1 MALTQRSIGKSRH
14 RMILLVL
21 TAITLLSLDLSS
33 FGPLG
38 TAQRLVR
45 DLLHPITEVAGA
57 IVSPFSDAWNAVFD
71 YDDLEAQNRLLT
83 ERIQQLEGNELA
95 VEAERAGFDR
105 LRAGDRR
112 RRSPRP
118 RPGDGDR
125 GSRWGRKLRR
135 RRHHDRQREQDGVRN
150 GMAVITNAGL
160 VGRVER
166 ADATT
171 SAVLLLTDTD
181 LIVGVRLADTDEVG
195 LGHVDPDDPS
205 IFIVDTGLEWPED
218 GNESL
223 LPALDTVVVTAATS
237 RYPSEIPLGRIVE
250 VLPGDEDMLTMHVR
264 AALANDITDL
274 GFVSVLLAE
283 GVDQVPLDEPVPST
297 SIPLTTTTSA
307 GRAREH
313 PGSAGHRLR
322 RGARHPTDGVR
333 RRADLRRRTGAL
345 PSSPWSRRSSWAP
358 NGARSSP
365 LSLACC
371 GTSTCRLPSVS
382 RRSSSPWL
390 RLSSPRSMRDCSTTL
405 GPSLSAWSP
414 SAVPPA

>member
-1 MALTQRSIGKSRH
+1 
-14 RMILLVL
+14 MILLVL

-95 VEAERAGFDR
+95 VEAERAEFDR
-105 LRAGDRR
+105 LRAATGVDV
-112 RRSPRP
+112 RP
-118 RPGDGDR
+118 DLGRVTASVVRGGVGNFDDDVITIDR
-125 GSRWGRKLRR
+125 GS
-135 RRHHDRQREQDGVRN
+135 QDGVRN
-150 GMAVITNAGL
+150 GMAVVTNAGL

-166 ADATT
+166 VDATT

-223 LPALDTVVVTAATS
+223 LPAIDTVVVTAATS
-237 RYPSEIPLGRIVE
+237 RYPSEIPLGRIIE

-264 AALANDITDL
+264 VALANDITNL

-307 GRAREH
+307 GE
-313 PGSAGHRLR
+313 GS
-322 RGARHPTDGVR
+322 
-333 RRADLRRRTGAL
+333 
-345 PSSPWSRRSSWAP
+345 
-358 NGARSSP
+358 
-365 LSLACC
+365 
-371 GTSTCRLPSVS
+371 
-382 RRSSSPWL
+382 
-390 RLSSPRSMRDCSTTL
+390 
-405 GPSLSAWSP
+405 
-414 SAVPPA
+414 

>member
-1 MALTQRSIGKSRH
+1 
-14 RMILLVL
+14 MILLVL

-95 VEAERAGFDR
+95 VEAERAEFDR
-105 LRAGDRR
+105 LRAATGVDV
-112 RRSPRP
+112 RP
-118 RPGDGDR
+118 DLGRVTASVVRGGVGNFDDDVITIDR
-125 GSRWGRKLRR
+125 GS
-135 RRHHDRQREQDGVRN
+135 QDGVRN
-150 GMAVITNAGL
+150 GMAVVTNAGL

-166 ADATT
+166 VDATT

-181 LIVGVRLADTDEVG
+181 LIVGVRPADTDEVG

-205 IFIVDTGLEWPED
+205 IFTVDTGLEWPED

-264 AALANDITDL
+264 VALANDITDL

-307 GRAREH
+307 GE
-313 PGSAGHRLR
+313 GS
-322 RGARHPTDGVR
+322 
-333 RRADLRRRTGAL
+333 
-345 PSSPWSRRSSWAP
+345 
-358 NGARSSP
+358 
-365 LSLACC
+365 
-371 GTSTCRLPSVS
+371 
-382 RRSSSPWL
+382 
-390 RLSSPRSMRDCSTTL
+390 
-405 GPSLSAWSP
+405 
-414 SAVPPA
+414 

>member
-1 MALTQRSIGKSRH
+1 
-14 RMILLVL
+14 MILLVL

-95 VEAERAGFDR
+95 VEAERAEFDR
-105 LRAGDRR
+105 LRAATGVDV
-112 RRSPRP
+112 RP
-118 RPGDGDR
+118 DLGRVTASVVRGGVGNFDDDVITIDR
-125 GSRWGRKLRR
+125 GS
-135 RRHHDRQREQDGVRN
+135 QDGVRN
-150 GMAVITNAGL
+150 GMAVVTNAGL
-160 VGRVER
+160 VGRVGR
-166 ADATT
+166 VDATS

-264 AALANDITDL
+264 VALANDITDL

-307 GRAREH
+307 GE
-313 PGSAGHRLR
+313 GS
-322 RGARHPTDGVR
+322 
-333 RRADLRRRTGAL
+333 
-345 PSSPWSRRSSWAP
+345 
-358 NGARSSP
+358 
-365 LSLACC
+365 
-371 GTSTCRLPSVS
+371 
-382 RRSSSPWL
+382 
-390 RLSSPRSMRDCSTTL
+390 
-405 GPSLSAWSP
+405 
-414 SAVPPA
+414 

>member
-1 MALTQRSIGKSRH
+1 
-14 RMILLVL
+14 MILLVL

-57 IVSPFSDAWNAVFD
+57 IVSPFSDVWNAVFD

-83 ERIQQLEGNELA
+83 ERIQQLEGKELA
-95 VEAERAGFDR
+95 VEAERAEFER
-105 LRAGDRR
+105 LRAATGVDV
-112 RRSPRP
+112 RP
-118 RPGDGDR
+118 DLARVTATVVR
-125 GSRWGRKLRR
+125 GGVGNFDDDVITIDKGS
-135 RRHHDRQREQDGVRN
+135 QDGVRN

-166 ADATT
+166 VDATT

-237 RYPSEIPLGRIVE
+237 RYPAEIPLGRLVE

-264 AALANDITDL
+264 VALANDITDL

-307 GRAREH
+307 GE
-313 PGSAGHRLR
+313 GS
-322 RGARHPTDGVR
+322 
-333 RRADLRRRTGAL
+333 
-345 PSSPWSRRSSWAP
+345 
-358 NGARSSP
+358 
-365 LSLACC
+365 
-371 GTSTCRLPSVS
+371 
-382 RRSSSPWL
+382 
-390 RLSSPRSMRDCSTTL
+390 
-405 GPSLSAWSP
+405 
-414 SAVPPA
+414 

>member
-95 VEAERAGFDR
+95 VEAERAEFDR
-105 LRAGDRR
+105 LRAATGVDV
-112 RRSPRP
+112 RP
-118 RPGDGDR
+118 DLARVTATVVRGGVGNFDDDVITIDR
-125 GSRWGRKLRR
+125 GS
-135 RRHHDRQREQDGVRN
+135 QDGVRN

-250 VLPGDEDMLTMHVR
+250 VLPGDEDMLTMHVAR
-264 AALANDITDL
+264 PRERHHRPRLRLGAARR
-274 GFVSVLLAE
+274 GCR
-283 GVDQVPLDEPVPST
+283 PSST
-297 SIPLTTTTSA
+297 R
-307 GRAREH
+307 RARPEH
-313 PGSAGHRLR
+313 VDSAH
-322 RGARHPTDGVR
+322 HH
-333 RRADLRRRTGAL
+333 DLRREG
-345 PSSPWSRRSSWAP
+345 S
-358 NGARSSP
+358 
-365 LSLACC
+365 
-371 GTSTCRLPSVS
+371 
-382 RRSSSPWL
+382 
-390 RLSSPRSMRDCSTTL
+390 
-405 GPSLSAWSP
+405 
-414 SAVPPA
+414 

>member
-1 MALTQRSIGKSRH
+1 
-14 RMILLVL
+14 MILLVL

-95 VEAERAGFDR
+95 VEAERAEFDR
-105 LRAGDRR
+105 LRAATGVDV
-112 RRSPRP
+112 RP
-118 RPGDGDR
+118 DLARVTATVVRGGVGNFDDDVITIDR
-125 GSRWGRKLRR
+125 GS
-135 RRHHDRQREQDGVRN
+135 QDGVRN

-166 ADATT
+166 VDATT

-195 LGHVDPDDPS
+195 RGHVDPDDPS

-264 AALANDITDL
+264 VALANDITDL

-283 GVDQVPLDEPVPST
+283 GVDEVPLDEPVPST

-307 GRAREH
+307 GE
-313 PGSAGHRLR
+313 GS
-322 RGARHPTDGVR
+322 
-333 RRADLRRRTGAL
+333 
-345 PSSPWSRRSSWAP
+345 
-358 NGARSSP
+358 
-365 LSLACC
+365 
-371 GTSTCRLPSVS
+371 
-382 RRSSSPWL
+382 
-390 RLSSPRSMRDCSTTL
+390 
-405 GPSLSAWSP
+405 
-414 SAVPPA
+414 

>member
-1 MALTQRSIGKSRH
+1 
-14 RMILLVL
+14 MILLVL

-95 VEAERAGFDR
+95 VEAERAEFDR
-105 LRAGDRR
+105 LRAATGVDV
-112 RRSPRP
+112 RP
-118 RPGDGDR
+118 DLARVTATVVRGGVGNFDDDVITIDR
-125 GSRWGRKLRR
+125 GS
-135 RRHHDRQREQDGVRN
+135 QDGVRN

-166 ADATT
+166 VDATT
-171 SAVLLLTDTD
+171 SAVLLLTETD

-223 LPALDTVVVTAATS
+223 LPAIDTVVVTAATS

-264 AALANDITDL
+264 VALANDITDL

-307 GRAREH
+307 GE
-313 PGSAGHRLR
+313 GS
-322 RGARHPTDGVR
+322 
-333 RRADLRRRTGAL
+333 
-345 PSSPWSRRSSWAP
+345 
-358 NGARSSP
+358 
-365 LSLACC
+365 
-371 GTSTCRLPSVS
+371 
-382 RRSSSPWL
+382 
-390 RLSSPRSMRDCSTTL
+390 
-405 GPSLSAWSP
+405 
-414 SAVPPA
+414 

>member
-1 MALTQRSIGKSRH
+1 
-14 RMILLVL
+14 MILLVL

-57 IVSPFSDAWNAVFD
+57 VVSPFSDAWNAVFD

-95 VEAERAGFDR
+95 VEAERAEFDR
-105 LRAGDRR
+105 LRAATGVDV
-112 RRSPRP
+112 RP
-118 RPGDGDR
+118 DLGRVTASVVRGGVGNFDDDVITIDR
-125 GSRWGRKLRR
+125 GS
-135 RRHHDRQREQDGVRN
+135 QDGVRN

-166 ADATT
+166 VDATT

-264 AALANDITDL
+264 VALANDITDL

-307 GRAREH
+307 GE
-313 PGSAGHRLR
+313 GS
-322 RGARHPTDGVR
+322 
-333 RRADLRRRTGAL
+333 
-345 PSSPWSRRSSWAP
+345 
-358 NGARSSP
+358 
-365 LSLACC
+365 
-371 GTSTCRLPSVS
+371 
-382 RRSSSPWL
+382 
-390 RLSSPRSMRDCSTTL
+390 
-405 GPSLSAWSP
+405 
-414 SAVPPA
+414 

>member
-1 MALTQRSIGKSRH
+1 
-14 RMILLVL
+14 MILLVL

-95 VEAERAGFDR
+95 VEAERAEFDR
-105 LRAGDRR
+105 LRAATGVDV
-112 RRSPRP
+112 RP
-118 RPGDGDR
+118 DLARVTATVVRGGVGNFDDDVITIDR
-125 GSRWGRKLRR
+125 GS
-135 RRHHDRQREQDGVRN
+135 QDGVRN

-166 ADATT
+166 VDATT

-223 LPALDTVVVTAATS
+223 LPAIDTVVVTAATS
-237 RYPSEIPLGRIVE
+237 RYPSEIPLGRIIE

-264 AALANDITDL
+264 VALANDITDL

-307 GRAREH
+307 GE
-313 PGSAGHRLR
+313 GS
-322 RGARHPTDGVR
+322 
-333 RRADLRRRTGAL
+333 
-345 PSSPWSRRSSWAP
+345 
-358 NGARSSP
+358 
-365 LSLACC
+365 
-371 GTSTCRLPSVS
+371 
-382 RRSSSPWL
+382 
-390 RLSSPRSMRDCSTTL
+390 
-405 GPSLSAWSP
+405 
-414 SAVPPA
+414 

>member
-1 MALTQRSIGKSRH
+1 
-14 RMILLVL
+14 MILLVL

-95 VEAERAGFDR
+95 VEAERAEFDR
-105 LRAGDRR
+105 LRAATGVDV
-112 RRSPRP
+112 RP
-118 RPGDGDR
+118 DLGRVTASVVRGGVGNFDDDVITIDR
-125 GSRWGRKLRR
+125 GS
-135 RRHHDRQREQDGVRN
+135 QDGVRN
-150 GMAVITNAGL
+150 GMAVVTNAGL

-166 ADATT
+166 VDATT

-195 LGHVDPDDPS
+195 LGHVHPDDPS
-205 IFIVDTGLEWPED
+205 ISIVDTGLEWPED

-264 AALANDITDL
+264 VALANDITDL

-307 GRAREH
+307 GE
-313 PGSAGHRLR
+313 GS
-322 RGARHPTDGVR
+322 
-333 RRADLRRRTGAL
+333 
-345 PSSPWSRRSSWAP
+345 
-358 NGARSSP
+358 
-365 LSLACC
+365 
-371 GTSTCRLPSVS
+371 
-382 RRSSSPWL
+382 
-390 RLSSPRSMRDCSTTL
+390 
-405 GPSLSAWSP
+405 
-414 SAVPPA
+414 

>member
-1 MALTQRSIGKSRH
+1 
-14 RMILLVL
+14 MILLVL

-95 VEAERAGFDR
+95 VEAERAEFER
-105 LRAGDRR
+105 LRAATGVDV
-112 RRSPRP
+112 RP
-118 RPGDGDR
+118 DLARVTATVVRGGVGNFDDDVITIDR
-125 GSRWGRKLRR
+125 GS
-135 RRHHDRQREQDGVRN
+135 QDGVRT
-150 GMAVITNAGL
+150 GMAVVTNAGL

-166 ADATT
+166 VDATT

-264 AALANDITDL
+264 VALANDITDL

-307 GRAREH
+307 GE
-313 PGSAGHRLR
+313 GS
-322 RGARHPTDGVR
+322 
-333 RRADLRRRTGAL
+333 
-345 PSSPWSRRSSWAP
+345 
-358 NGARSSP
+358 
-365 LSLACC
+365 
-371 GTSTCRLPSVS
+371 
-382 RRSSSPWL
+382 
-390 RLSSPRSMRDCSTTL
+390 
-405 GPSLSAWSP
+405 
-414 SAVPPA
+414 

>member
-1 MALTQRSIGKSRH
+1 
-14 RMILLVL
+14 MILLVL

-95 VEAERAGFDR
+95 VEAERAEFDR
-105 LRAGDRR
+105 LRAATGVDV
-112 RRSPRP
+112 RP
-118 RPGDGDR
+118 DLGRVTASVVRGGVGNFDDDVITIDR
-125 GSRWGRKLRR
+125 GS
-135 RRHHDRQREQDGVRN
+135 QDGVSN
-150 GMAVITNAGL
+150 GMAVVTNAGL

-166 ADATT
+166 VDATS

-264 AALANDITDL
+264 VALANDITDL

-307 GRAREH
+307 GE
-313 PGSAGHRLR
+313 GS
-322 RGARHPTDGVR
+322 
-333 RRADLRRRTGAL
+333 
-345 PSSPWSRRSSWAP
+345 
-358 NGARSSP
+358 
-365 LSLACC
+365 
-371 GTSTCRLPSVS
+371 
-382 RRSSSPWL
+382 
-390 RLSSPRSMRDCSTTL
+390 
-405 GPSLSAWSP
+405 
-414 SAVPPA
+414 

>member
-1 MALTQRSIGKSRH
+1 
-14 RMILLVL
+14 MILLVL

-45 DLLHPITEVAGA
+45 DLLHPITEVADA

-95 VEAERAGFDR
+95 VEAERAEFDR
-105 LRAGDRR
+105 LRAATGVDV
-112 RRSPRP
+112 RP
-118 RPGDGDR
+118 DLARVTATVVRGGVGNFDDDVITIDR
-125 GSRWGRKLRR
+125 GS
-135 RRHHDRQREQDGVRN
+135 QDGVRN

-166 ADATT
+166 VDATT

-237 RYPSEIPLGRIVE
+237 RYPSEIPLGRIIE

-264 AALANDITDL
+264 VALANDITDL

-297 SIPLTTTTSA
+297 SIPLTTTTAA
-307 GRAREH
+307 GE
-313 PGSAGHRLR
+313 GS
-322 RGARHPTDGVR
+322 
-333 RRADLRRRTGAL
+333 
-345 PSSPWSRRSSWAP
+345 
-358 NGARSSP
+358 
-365 LSLACC
+365 
-371 GTSTCRLPSVS
+371 
-382 RRSSSPWL
+382 
-390 RLSSPRSMRDCSTTL
+390 
-405 GPSLSAWSP
+405 
-414 SAVPPA
+414 

>member
-1 MALTQRSIGKSRH
+1 
-14 RMILLVL
+14 MILLVL

-45 DLLHPITEVAGA
+45 DLLHPITDVAGA
-57 IVSPFSDAWNAVFD
+57 IVSPFSDVWNAVFD

-95 VEAERAGFDR
+95 VEAERAEFDR
-105 LRAGDRR
+105 LRAATGVDV
-112 RRSPRP
+112 RP
-118 RPGDGDR
+118 DLGRVTASVVRGGVGNFDDDVITIDR
-125 GSRWGRKLRR
+125 GS
-135 RRHHDRQREQDGVRN
+135 QDGVRN
-150 GMAVITNAGL
+150 GMAVVTNAGL

-166 ADATT
+166 VDATT

-223 LPALDTVVVTAATS
+223 LPAIDTVVVTAATS
-237 RYPSEIPLGRIVE
+237 RYPSEIPLGRIIE

-264 AALANDITDL
+264 VALANDITDL

-307 GRAREH
+307 GE
-313 PGSAGHRLR
+313 GS
-322 RGARHPTDGVR
+322 
-333 RRADLRRRTGAL
+333 
-345 PSSPWSRRSSWAP
+345 
-358 NGARSSP
+358 
-365 LSLACC
+365 
-371 GTSTCRLPSVS
+371 
-382 RRSSSPWL
+382 
-390 RLSSPRSMRDCSTTL
+390 
-405 GPSLSAWSP
+405 
-414 SAVPPA
+414 

>member
-1 MALTQRSIGKSRH
+1 
-14 RMILLVL
+14 MILLVL

-95 VEAERAGFDR
+95 VEAERAEFDR
-105 LRAGDRR
+105 LRAATGVDV
-112 RRSPRP
+112 RP
-118 RPGDGDR
+118 DLVRVTATVVRGGVGNFDDDVITIDR
-125 GSRWGRKLRR
+125 GS
-135 RRHHDRQREQDGVRN
+135 QDGVRN

-166 ADATT
+166 VDATT

-195 LGHVDPDDPS
+195 LSHVDPDDPS

-264 AALANDITDL
+264 VALANDITDL

-307 GRAREH
+307 GE
-313 PGSAGHRLR
+313 GS
-322 RGARHPTDGVR
+322 
-333 RRADLRRRTGAL
+333 
-345 PSSPWSRRSSWAP
+345 
-358 NGARSSP
+358 
-365 LSLACC
+365 
-371 GTSTCRLPSVS
+371 
-382 RRSSSPWL
+382 
-390 RLSSPRSMRDCSTTL
+390 
-405 GPSLSAWSP
+405 
-414 SAVPPA
+414 

>member
-1 MALTQRSIGKSRH
+1 
-14 RMILLVL
+14 MILLVL

-95 VEAERAGFDR
+95 VEAERAEFDR
-105 LRAGDRR
+105 LRAATGVDV
-112 RRSPRP
+112 RP
-118 RPGDGDR
+118 DLGRVTASVVRGGVGNFDDDVITIDR
-125 GSRWGRKLRR
+125 GS
-135 RRHHDRQREQDGVRN
+135 QDGVRN
-150 GMAVITNAGL
+150 GMAVVTNAGL

-166 ADATT
+166 VDATT

-223 LPALDTVVVTAATS
+223 LPAIDTVVVTAATS
-237 RYPSEIPLGRIVE
+237 RYPSEIPLGRIIE

-264 AALANDITDL
+264 VALANDITDL

-307 GRAREH
+307 GE
-313 PGSAGHRLR
+313 GS
-322 RGARHPTDGVR
+322 
-333 RRADLRRRTGAL
+333 
-345 PSSPWSRRSSWAP
+345 
-358 NGARSSP
+358 
-365 LSLACC
+365 
-371 GTSTCRLPSVS
+371 
-382 RRSSSPWL
+382 
-390 RLSSPRSMRDCSTTL
+390 
-405 GPSLSAWSP
+405 
-414 SAVPPA
+414 

>member
-1 MALTQRSIGKSRH
+1 
-14 RMILLVL
+14 MILLVL

-95 VEAERAGFDR
+95 VEAERAEFDR
-105 LRAGDRR
+105 LRAATGVDV
-112 RRSPRP
+112 RP
-118 RPGDGDR
+118 DLGRVTASVVRGGVGNFDDDVITIDR
-125 GSRWGRKLRR
+125 GS
-135 RRHHDRQREQDGVRN
+135 QDGVRN
-150 GMAVITNAGL
+150 GMAVVTNAGL

-166 ADATT
+166 VDATT

-181 LIVGVRLADTDEVG
+181 LIVGVRLADTGEVG

-205 IFIVDTGLEWPED
+205 LFIVDTGLEWPAD

-264 AALANDITDL
+264 VALANDITDL

-297 SIPLTTTTSA
+297 SVPLTTTTSA
-307 GRAREH
+307 GE
-313 PGSAGHRLR
+313 GS
-322 RGARHPTDGVR
+322 
-333 RRADLRRRTGAL
+333 
-345 PSSPWSRRSSWAP
+345 
-358 NGARSSP
+358 
-365 LSLACC
+365 
-371 GTSTCRLPSVS
+371 
-382 RRSSSPWL
+382 
-390 RLSSPRSMRDCSTTL
+390 
-405 GPSLSAWSP
+405 
-414 SAVPPA
+414 

>member
-1 MALTQRSIGKSRH
+1 
-14 RMILLVL
+14 MILLVL

-95 VEAERAGFDR
+95 VEAERAEFDR
-105 LRAGDRR
+105 LRAATGVDV
-112 RRSPRP
+112 RP
-118 RPGDGDR
+118 DLGRVTASVVRGGVGNFDDDVITIDR
-125 GSRWGRKLRR
+125 GS
-135 RRHHDRQREQDGVRN
+135 QDGVRN

-166 ADATT
+166 VDATT

-237 RYPSEIPLGRIVE
+237 RYPSEIPLGRIIE

-264 AALANDITDL
+264 VALANDITDL

-307 GRAREH
+307 GE
-313 PGSAGHRLR
+313 GS
-322 RGARHPTDGVR
+322 
-333 RRADLRRRTGAL
+333 
-345 PSSPWSRRSSWAP
+345 
-358 NGARSSP
+358 
-365 LSLACC
+365 
-371 GTSTCRLPSVS
+371 
-382 RRSSSPWL
+382 
-390 RLSSPRSMRDCSTTL
+390 
-405 GPSLSAWSP
+405 
-414 SAVPPA
+414 

>member
-1 MALTQRSIGKSRH
+1 
-14 RMILLVL
+14 MILLVL

-95 VEAERAGFDR
+95 VEAERAEFDR
-105 LRAGDRR
+105 LRAATGVDV
-112 RRSPRP
+112 RP
-118 RPGDGDR
+118 DLGRVTASVVRGGVGNFDDDVITIDR
-125 GSRWGRKLRR
+125 GS
-135 RRHHDRQREQDGVRN
+135 QDGVRN
-150 GMAVITNAGL
+150 GMAVVTNAGL

-166 ADATT
+166 VDATS

-264 AALANDITDL
+264 VALANDITDL

-307 GRAREH
+307 GE
-313 PGSAGHRLR
+313 GS
-322 RGARHPTDGVR
+322 
-333 RRADLRRRTGAL
+333 
-345 PSSPWSRRSSWAP
+345 
-358 NGARSSP
+358 
-365 LSLACC
+365 
-371 GTSTCRLPSVS
+371 
-382 RRSSSPWL
+382 
-390 RLSSPRSMRDCSTTL
+390 
-405 GPSLSAWSP
+405 
-414 SAVPPA
+414 

>member
-1 MALTQRSIGKSRH
+1 
-14 RMILLVL
+14 MILLVL

-33 FGPLG
+33 FAPLG

-95 VEAERAGFDR
+95 VEAERAEFDR
-105 LRAGDRR
+105 LRAATGVDV
-112 RRSPRP
+112 RP
-118 RPGDGDR
+118 DLARVTATVVRGGVGNFDDDVITIDR
-125 GSRWGRKLRR
+125 GS
-135 RRHHDRQREQDGVRN
+135 QDGVRN

-166 ADATT
+166 VDATT

-264 AALANDITDL
+264 VALANDITDL

-307 GRAREH
+307 GE
-313 PGSAGHRLR
+313 
-322 RGARHPTDGVR
+322 
-333 RRADLRRRTGAL
+333 
-345 PSSPWSRRSSWAP
+345 RS
-358 NGARSSP
+358 
-365 LSLACC
+365 
-371 GTSTCRLPSVS
+371 
-382 RRSSSPWL
+382 
-390 RLSSPRSMRDCSTTL
+390 
-405 GPSLSAWSP
+405 
-414 SAVPPA
+414 

>member
-1 MALTQRSIGKSRH
+1 
-14 RMILLVL
+14 MILLVL

-45 DLLHPITEVAGA
+45 DLLRPITEVAGA

-95 VEAERAGFDR
+95 VEAERAEFDR
-105 LRAGDRR
+105 LRAATGVDV
-112 RRSPRP
+112 RP
-118 RPGDGDR
+118 DLGRVTASVVRGGVGNFDDDVITIDR
-125 GSRWGRKLRR
+125 GS
-135 RRHHDRQREQDGVRN
+135 QDGVRN
-150 GMAVITNAGL
+150 GMAVVTNAGL

-166 ADATT
+166 VDATT

-264 AALANDITDL
+264 VALANDITDL

-307 GRAREH
+307 GE
-313 PGSAGHRLR
+313 GS
-322 RGARHPTDGVR
+322 
-333 RRADLRRRTGAL
+333 
-345 PSSPWSRRSSWAP
+345 
-358 NGARSSP
+358 
-365 LSLACC
+365 
-371 GTSTCRLPSVS
+371 
-382 RRSSSPWL
+382 
-390 RLSSPRSMRDCSTTL
+390 
-405 GPSLSAWSP
+405 
-414 SAVPPA
+414 

>member
-1 MALTQRSIGKSRH
+1 
-14 RMILLVL
+14 MILLVL

-38 TAQRLVR
+38 TAQRFVR

-71 YDDLEAQNRLLT
+71 YDDLEEQNRLLT

-95 VEAERAGFDR
+95 VEAERAEFER
-105 LRAGDRR
+105 LRAATGVDV
-112 RRSPRP
+112 RP
-118 RPGDGDR
+118 DLARVIATVVRGGVGNFDDDVITIDR
-125 GSRWGRKLRR
+125 GS
-135 RRHHDRQREQDGVRN
+135 QDGVRN
-150 GMAVITNAGL
+150 GMAVVTGTGL

-166 ADATT
+166 VDATT

-237 RYPSEIPLGRIVE
+237 RYPAEIPLGRIVE

-264 AALANDITDL
+264 VALANDITDL
-274 GFVSVLLAE
+274 GFVAVLLAE
-283 GVDQVPLDEPVPST
+283 GVDQVPLDEPAPST
-297 SIPLTTTTSA
+297 SVPLTTTTA
-307 GRAREH
+307 VGE
-313 PGSAGHRLR
+313 
-322 RGARHPTDGVR
+322 
-333 RRADLRRRTGAL
+333 
-345 PSSPWSRRSSWAP
+345 PS
-358 NGARSSP
+358 
-365 LSLACC
+365 
-371 GTSTCRLPSVS
+371 
-382 RRSSSPWL
+382 
-390 RLSSPRSMRDCSTTL
+390 
-405 GPSLSAWSP
+405 
-414 SAVPPA
+414 